1 MFYNKIF
8 QREEIILNW
17 FVQLCFAVKYI
28 HDKKILHRDLKLS
41 NIFISS
47 NGDIKLGDFGIA
59 KVLNNTEEFAKTIV
73 GTPYYLSPEICLKKP
88 YNYKS
93 DIWSL
98 GCVLYEMMNLK
109 HAFEAESNF
118 LKN

>member
-1 MFYNKIF
+1 
-8 QREEIILNW
+8 
-17 FVQLCFAVKYI
+17 VQICFAVKYL

-59 KVLNNTEEFAKTIV
+59 KVLSNTDEFTKTIV
-73 GTPYYLSPEICLKKP
+73 GTPYYLSPEICQKKP

-98 GCVLYEMMNLK
+98 GCVLYEIMNLK
-109 HAFEAESNF
+109 HAFEGDSKF
-118 LKN
+118 